1 MNEMFPLF
9 MKSMDGLKAL
19 VSLPSIPHQNLL
31 LTPSQVLF
39 PKENTLISTTT
50 ETHSLVLSLSLVLPV
65 LVLDRNPRV
74 RVGYMDP

>member
-39 PKENTLISTTT
+39 PKENTLIWEPPLQLKHT
-50 ETHSLVLSLSLVLPV
+50 L
-65 LVLDRNPRV
+65 
-74 RVGYMDP
+74 